1 MKEKRIIK
9 DHLHGESLAK
19 QGNMDVFN
27 DVYDAINDMVEKR
40 VMFEKAVL
48 NITDDETVKEIEVNA
63 AKHYYDNIIKII
75 NVVID
80 RWKV

>member
-40 VMFEKAVL
+40 VEFEKTVL
-48 NITDDETVKEIEVNA
+48 NVTDDETIAEIELNA
-63 AKHYYDNIIKII
+63 AKYYYDNIIKMI

>member
-1 MKEKRIIK
+1 
-9 DHLHGESLAK
+9 
-19 QGNMDVFN
+19 MDVFN

-40 VMFEKAVL
+40 VEFEKTVL
-48 NITDDETVKEIEVNA
+48 NVTDDETIAEIELNA
-63 AKHYYDNIIKII
+63 AKYYYDNIIKMI